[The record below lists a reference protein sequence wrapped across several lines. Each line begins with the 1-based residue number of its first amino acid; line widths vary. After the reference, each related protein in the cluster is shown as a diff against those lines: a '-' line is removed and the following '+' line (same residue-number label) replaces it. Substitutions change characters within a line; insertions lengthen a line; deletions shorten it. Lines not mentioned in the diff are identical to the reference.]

1 MAKRVLLP
9 LAEGFEEIEALA
21 CLDILR
27 RGGVEVVTA
36 GLAPGL
42 VIAGH
47 GLRVAPDT
55 TLDAV
60 ADEAF
65 DLLLLPGGSPGY
77 VNLAADER
85 VLALARRQV
94 AQQQPVAAICGGP
107 YVLEQSGVL
116 AGRRVTSYPSLRP
129 KLTSAAAVVEER
141 IVSDGLVITSQGVGT
156 AVEFALALLEML
168 TDRETRDQV
177 ARATL
182 VET

>member
-1 MAKRVLLP
+1 MTKRVLLP

-21 CLDILR
+21 CLDLLR

-42 VIAGH
+42 VTAGH

-60 ADEAF
+60 ADESF
-65 DLLLLPGGSPGY
+65 DLVLLPGGSPGY

-85 VLALARRQV
+85 VRALARRQV
-94 AQQQPVAAICGGP
+94 AAQRPVAAICGAP
-107 YVLEQSGVL
+107 YVLEQSGLL
-116 AGRRVTSYPSLRP
+116 AGHRVTSYPSVRP
-129 KLTSAAAVVEER
+129 KLTSAAAVVEDR
-141 IVSDGLVITSQGVGT
+141 VVTDGQIITSQGVGT
-156 AVEFALALLEML
+156 AIEFALALLEML
-168 TDRETRDQV
+168 TDRETRDRV

-182 VET
+182 VEA